1 MRTIEVRCV
10 DTASPVAVINYNLLA
25 PPLHELVDDYA
36 KMRETSEWQARLT
49 LIQMSKEARY
59 HAAEKVAEWKE
70 AGNG

>member
-10 DTASPVAVINYNLLA
+10 DAATPVAVINYNRLA
-25 PPLHELVDDYA
+25 PPVRELVSDYA

-49 LIQMSKEARY
+49 LIQMSKQARY
-59 HAAEKVAEWKE
+59 HASEKINEWKE